1 MASRTGWG
9 RPWRHTGENTDF
21 RMRGLASFVLVTLVP
36 SALDTDLEVGE
47 GGSPGLPPGDWFFS
61 RDSFLE

>member
-1 MASRTGWG
+1 MR
-9 RPWRHTGENTDF
+9 TDF